1 MLEEKDGSLQNPVG
15 NNEKAHVNEPHNLT
29 KKIGSAAEEKLT
41 NTEIE
46 ISESPINL
54 PEKQNK
60 NQALDHQSEI
70 DDSNAEDAEDHENLA
85 RHSIPEMDYDTMNL
99 ENLVGA
105 LQRLVKNEK
114 IQAIKK
120 HVDEIK
126 SSFDQKF
133 QDILE
138 HKKEEFLVEGGN
150 EIDFRYN
157 SVDKRQF
164 SEVFSEYKEKRDA
177 YYKSLDQNLQLNLRK
192 RLGLIED
199 LKGLVNVEED
209 INETYKNFK
218 NIQQSWKNAGPI
230 PRSHYNNVWKTFHHH
245 MEIFYDFLNLNREL
259 RDLDFKHNLEE
270 KLKIVDRAELLTT
283 EGDIHKAFQELQTL
297 HKIWKEDLGPVDKD
311 QREGIW
317 ERFSAATKVVH
328 EKRQIYFQ
336 SLEKEFEINLEKKN
350 GIIDKINA
358 LAEGIAT
365 THKGIQNQIKDI
377 ETLRNDFFETGKVPQ
392 KQNEKTWKSFK
403 AAVKS
408 FNQQKNVFYKH
419 LKKEQQDNLDAKK
432 MLLELAVSLKDIPVD
447 DETTQTFKRIQNEW
461 KTIGHVPRKYSDK
474 IWKSFKGACNTY
486 FTNVN
491 ANKDAYLLVETEN
504 LTAKEAVLTALK
516 T

>member
-15 NNEKAHVNEPHNLT
+15 NNEKAQVNESHNLT

-138 HKKEEFLVEGGN
+138 NKKEEFLLEGGN

-192 RLGLIED
+192 RLDLIED

-218 NIQQSWKNAGPI
+218 NIQQS
-230 PRSHYNNVWKTFHHH
+230 
-245 MEIFYDFLNLNREL
+245 
-259 RDLDFKHNLEE
+259 
-270 KLKIVDRAELLTT
+270 
-283 EGDIHKAFQELQTL
+283 
-297 HKIWKEDLGPVDKD
+297 
-311 QREGIW
+311 
-317 ERFSAATKVVH
+317 
-328 EKRQIYFQ
+328 
-336 SLEKEFEINLEKKN
+336 
-350 GIIDKINA
+350 
-358 LAEGIAT
+358 
-365 THKGIQNQIKDI
+365 
-377 ETLRNDFFETGKVPQ
+377 
-392 KQNEKTWKSFK
+392 
-403 AAVKS
+403 
-408 FNQQKNVFYKH
+408 
-419 LKKEQQDNLDAKK
+419 
-432 MLLELAVSLKDIPVD
+432 
-447 DETTQTFKRIQNEW
+447 
-461 KTIGHVPRKYSDK
+461 
-474 IWKSFKGACNTY
+474 
-486 FTNVN
+486 
-491 ANKDAYLLVETEN
+491 
-504 LTAKEAVLTALK
+504 
-516 T
+516 